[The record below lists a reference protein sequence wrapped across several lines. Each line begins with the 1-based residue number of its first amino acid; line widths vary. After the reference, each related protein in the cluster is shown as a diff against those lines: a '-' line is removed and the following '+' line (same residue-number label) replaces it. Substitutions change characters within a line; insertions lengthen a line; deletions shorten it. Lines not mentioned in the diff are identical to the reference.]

1 MKKSPPSSLSRS
13 STGEPNSSVDTY
25 FQQLTSIDL
34 EFFKELTPVYSD
46 FNQTIVRKVR
56 AIIRDVRK
64 LERTGF
70 QCIKRTKKSART
82 SLPLQSDWL
91 KLIEEKEHEKRR
103 EDLMMKEVMY
113 DHHEHIK
120 ALPTHQKFSHRLA

>member
-1 MKKSPPSSLSRS
+1 
-13 STGEPNSSVDTY
+13 
-25 FQQLTSIDL
+25 
-34 EFFKELTPVYSD
+34 VYSD
-46 FNQTIVRKVR
+46 FNQTIVR

-91 KLIEEKEHEKRR
+91 KLIEEKENEKRR
-103 EDLMMKEVMY
+103 EDVVVKEVMY